1 MPPHASV
8 SGVVHSRVC
17 GGPDTYCGHPYQD
30 GMFDFGGGEIAVL
43 HKHAPCDYA
52 SLESIGHA
60 ESHSK
65 AKIVMQRSLDGGET
79 WEPGRKVLWDE
90 SAPLEERMAF
100 LRSTGPRAEID
111 LSHRDSAIFFA
122 RTRLHDELSES
133 KMQTFA
139 IRSADRGHTWEEHPI
154 VMPPLHTTDPSAPM
168 ARRPLYKDGVP
179 LIELDDGYLVTS
191 LLPGGRER
199 ADAVRHRRRRPHL
212 GLPVDGAR
220 RHLRIRTGRVSGG
233 AEGLGRPAAAV
244 HHEQPGEPQ
253 LPAAGRVG
261 STGIGGAKYRPIV
274 RVGASPWLSRP
285 VVPQSPYQLPG
296 NVMYRSPWP
305 MMLRDGRIVVI
316 FARRKAPNGIGLIVS
331 EDDGRTWS
339 DEVILRDDAPSS
351 RTWPRSYPVC
361 HGAGGRAHLHRL
373 LFQPRAGLAVV
384 ESSAAWL
391 HQHGQYMARHQ
402 GDDSRRPSKKW
413 GASTHTGHVHR

>member
-8 SGVVHSRVC
+8 RDVVHSRVC
-17 GGPDTYCGHPYQD
+17 SRPDTYCGHPYQD

-43 HKHAPCDYA
+43 HKHAPCDYS
-52 SLESIGHA
+52 SLESVGHA
-60 ESHSK
+60 VSHSK

-79 WEPGRKVLWDE
+79 WEPGHKVLWDE

-100 LRSTGPRAEID
+100 LRSTGPRAEVD

-133 KMQTFA
+133 NMQSFA
-139 IRSADRGHTWEEHPI
+139 IRSADRGHTWEEYPI
-154 VMPPLHTTDPSAPM
+154 VMPPLHTTDPSSPM

-179 LIELDDGYLVTS
+179 LIELDDGYLVTIFYPEGENAPMLFGTGDDGLTWDYLS
-191 LLPGGRER
+191 MARGDTSGFGRVEYPAVLKASDGRLLLFTTNNQGSRNCLQIAES
-199 ADAVRHRRRRPHL
+199 
-212 GLPVDGAR
+212 VDGY
-220 RHLRIRTGRVSGG
+220 SW
-233 AEGLGRPAAAV
+233 
-244 HHEQPGEPQ
+244 
-253 LPAAGRVG
+253 
-261 STGIGGAKYRPIV
+261 SKYRPIV

-331 EDDGRTWS
+331 EDDGKTWS
-339 DEVILRDDAPSS
+339 NEVILRDDAPSS
-351 RTWPRSYPVC
+351 DLGYPVATELDDGRIFTAYYFN
-361 HGAGGRAHLHRL
+361 HELGGEFGGPRYIAATHFRL
-373 LFQPRAGLAVV
+373 A
-384 ESSAAWL
+384 
-391 HQHGQYMARHQ
+391 
-402 GDDSRRPSKKW
+402 
-413 GASTHTGHVHR
+413 

>member
-1 MPPHASV
+1 MPPSASV
-8 SGVVHSRVC
+8 SDVVHSRVC

-30 GMFDFGGGEIAVL
+30 GMFDFGGGEVAVL
-43 HKHAPCDYA
+43 HKHAPCDYS
-52 SLESIGHA
+52 SLESIGHGV
-60 ESHSK
+60 SHSR

-139 IRSADRGHTWEEHPI
+139 IRSADRGHTWEENPI
-154 VMPPLHTTDPSAPM
+154 IMPPLHTTDPSSPM
-168 ARRPLYKDGVP
+168 ARLPLYKDGVP
-179 LIELDDGYLVTS
+179 LIELGDGYLVTIFYPEGENAPMLFGTGDDGLTWDYLS
-191 LLPGGRER
+191 MAPGDTSGFGRVEYPAVLKASDGRLLLFTTNNQGSRNCLQLAES
-199 ADAVRHRRRRPHL
+199 
-212 GLPVDGAR
+212 VDGY
-220 RHLRIRTGRVSGG
+220 SWS
-233 AEGLGRPAAAV
+233 E
-244 HHEQPGEPQ
+244 
-253 LPAAGRVG
+253 
-261 STGIGGAKYRPIV
+261 YRPIV

-316 FARRKAPNGIGLIVS
+316 FARRKVPNGIGLIVS

-339 DEVILRDDAPSS
+339 NEVILRDDAPSS
-351 RTWPRSYPVC
+351 DLGYPVATELED
-361 HGAGGRAHLHRL
+361 GRIFTAYYFNDEPGGEFGGPRYIAGTHFRL
-373 LFQPRAGLAVV
+373 A
-384 ESSAAWL
+384 
-391 HQHGQYMARHQ
+391 
-402 GDDSRRPSKKW
+402 
-413 GASTHTGHVHR
+413 

>member
-1 MPPHASV
+1 MPPSASV
-8 SGVVHSRVC
+8 SDVVHSRVC

-60 ESHSK
+60 ESHSR

-79 WEPGRKVLWDE
+79 WEPGHKVLWDE

-154 VMPPLHTTDPSAPM
+154 VLPPLHTTDPSAPM
-168 ARRPLYKDGVP
+168 AGRPLYKDGVP
-179 LIELDDGYLVTS
+179 LIELDDGYLVTIFYPEGENAPMLFGTGDDGLTWDYLS
-191 LLPGGRER
+191 MGRGDTSGFGRVEYPAVLKASDGRLLLFTTNNQGSRNCLQLAES
-199 ADAVRHRRRRPHL
+199 
-212 GLPVDGAR
+212 VDGY
-220 RHLRIRTGRVSGG
+220 SWS
-233 AEGLGRPAAAV
+233 E
-244 HHEQPGEPQ
+244 
-253 LPAAGRVG
+253 
-261 STGIGGAKYRPIV
+261 YRPIV

-316 FARRKAPNGIGLIVS
+316 FARRKIPNGIGLIVS

-351 RTWPRSYPVC
+351 DLGYPVATEL
-361 HGAGGRAHLHRL
+361 GDGRIFTAYYFNDELGREFGGPRYIAGTHFRL
-373 LFQPRAGLAVV
+373 
-384 ESSAAWL
+384 
-391 HQHGQYMARHQ
+391 
-402 GDDSRRPSKKW
+402 D
-413 GASTHTGHVHR
+413 